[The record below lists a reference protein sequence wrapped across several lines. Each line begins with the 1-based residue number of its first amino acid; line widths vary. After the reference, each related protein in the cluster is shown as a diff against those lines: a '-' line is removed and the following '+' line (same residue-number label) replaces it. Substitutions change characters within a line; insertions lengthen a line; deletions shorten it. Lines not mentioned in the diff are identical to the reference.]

1 MINNLESDSK
11 FIFEN
16 PFKSLSFLKIN
27 IYFLEKNLIFDI
39 YGKPTNSFNYLTHA
53 NCHSPHTKNIILLS
67 LAKRVVIIVTNNRE
81 NRLKELKE
89 HLFDRK
95 HQQHIIHCSFKKIFQ
110 PKFQTENNN
119 NITFVKT
126 QNLNHIYLKTFHC
139 CLDRIKTNNLKAVF
153 KEGIIIH

>member
-16 PFKSLSFLKIN
+16 PSKSLSFLKIN

-67 LAKRVVIIVTNNRE
+67 LAKRVVIIVTNKRE
-81 NRLKELKE
+81 N
-89 HLFDRK
+89 
-95 HQQHIIHCSFKKIFQ
+95 
-110 PKFQTENNN
+110 
-119 NITFVKT
+119 
-126 QNLNHIYLKTFHC
+126 
-139 CLDRIKTNNLKAVF
+139 
-153 KEGIIIH
+153 